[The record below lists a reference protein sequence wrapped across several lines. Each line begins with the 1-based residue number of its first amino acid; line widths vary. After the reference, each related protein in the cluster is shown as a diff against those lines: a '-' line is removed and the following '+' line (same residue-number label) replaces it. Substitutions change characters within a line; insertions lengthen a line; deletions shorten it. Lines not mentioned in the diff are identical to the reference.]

1 MNKLAFPLLALGMV
15 TGIAHA
21 QDIPDGPDTR
31 LWALPATACVANT
44 PTDEALLRRSIEGL
58 RNTSATRTVWVTC
71 SIPTPNLVVP
81 PNDDIRV
88 VNTRMSFSTALSRAT
103 MPCKAAVNIGAAG
116 IDFVY
121 FWGQGTTNQDSRT
134 GSVLIATNTGRFT
147 ASVFGITCKIPQS
160 STLTELEV
168 LVRATNFI
176 EIQ

>member
-1 MNKLAFPLLALGMV
+1 MNKIAFPLLALGLV
-15 TGIAHA
+15 TDAAHA
-21 QDIPDGPDTR
+21 QDTPDGPDTR

-44 PTDEALLRRSIEGL
+44 PTDEAVLRRSIEGL

-71 SIPTPNLVVP
+71 SVPMPNLVVP

-88 VNTRMSFSTALSRAT
+88 VRTRMSFATSLSRAT
-103 MPCKAAVNIGAAG
+103 MPCKAAVNIGAPG

-121 FWGQGTTNQDSRT
+121 FWGQATTNTESRA
-134 GSVLIATNTGRFT
+134 GSVQIETNTGRFT

-176 EIQ
+176 QIE